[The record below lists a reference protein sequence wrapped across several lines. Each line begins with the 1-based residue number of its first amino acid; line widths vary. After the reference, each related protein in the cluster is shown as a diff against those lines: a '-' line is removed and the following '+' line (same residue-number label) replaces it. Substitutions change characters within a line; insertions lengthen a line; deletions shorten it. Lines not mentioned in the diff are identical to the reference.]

1 MKILTYDI
9 ETAPKIGYIWGL
21 FKQNVPLSML
31 LEDGYIISWAAK
43 WHGDKTM
50 HSDGLHNYDNKVENQ
65 GLMVEGLF
73 DLMNEADVLVG
84 YNSDKFDQKHMN
96 TAFLM
101 AGKSPP
107 IPSKSVDLYKVTKAR
122 FNFTSNKLEFIAKK
136 LGIKQKLNHR
146 GFALWDGYMND
157 DEDCWKEMLDYNEQD
172 VEVTEEL
179 FDLYR
184 DKGWIKNMPSHPLYA
199 GLTENTP
206 KTCNNCGGTS
216 IVKKG
221 IEHLKVTSYQRY
233 KCNDCGNNMR
243 GRQLLSTKAERDSL
257 LINI

>member
-9 ETAPKIGYIWGL
+9 ETAPKVGYIWGL
-21 FKQNVPLSML
+21 FKQNIPLSML

-43 WHGDKTM
+43 WHGEKKI
-50 HSDGLHNYDNKVENQ
+50 HSDGLHNYDNNVDNQ
-65 GLMVEGLF
+65 GLMIEGLY
-73 DLMNEADVLVG
+73 DLMTEADVLVG
-84 YNSDKFDQKHMN
+84 FNSDQFDQKHMN

-101 AGKSPP
+101 ADKSPP
-107 IPSKSVDLYKVTKAR
+107 VPAKSVDLYKVTKQR
-122 FNFTSNKLEFIAKK
+122 FNFTSNRLEFVAKK

-157 DEDCWKEMLDYNEQD
+157 DPDCWKEMLDYNECD

-184 DKGWIKNMPSHPLYA
+184 NKGWIKNMPSIPLYE
-199 GLTENTP
+199 GLYEGAPTR
-206 KTCNNCGGTS
+206 CNNCGSES

-221 IEHLKVTSYQRY
+221 SEHLKITSYQRY
-233 KCNDCGNNMR
+233 KCKDCGNNMR
-243 GRQLLSTKAERDSL
+243 GREMLYNKDERESL
-257 LINI
+257 LVNI